1 MRRGGTKEMFSIENF
16 IVGLKKVLRN
26 ARIED
31 REKNYTLIKMYERPD
46 LKGPEEMEVGK
57 LEKKNY

>member
-1 MRRGGTKEMFSIENF
+1 MFSIENF

-31 REKNYTLIKMYERPD
+31 REKDYTVIKIY
-46 LKGPEEMEVGK
+46 
-57 LEKKNY
+57 